1 MISSFGDKTD
11 MLRLDFRLRPKN
23 LSNPWHLPRSTV
35 LARAY
40 AGVFRSA
47 RKFYGRAHASP
58 DVDLSPH
65 AAIWLHE
72 LRRKGIIR
80 IENKFATIAEYLE
93 TAYFHEL
100 ENRRSNP
107 FVIEASGAKYTKTLW
122 TEINAR
128 ISFKDPKL
136 TPLFFDRDL
145 NGVLRNYYGRQP
157 YFRNQPLLQ
166 RIDATDQT
174 AATMTNGQ
182 YHVDHLHQ
190 VSIMF
195 LVSRVTDDSL
205 HMRYAMGSN
214 QKLRL
219 EGYYDE
225 HDVEQ
230 RYPIMKL
237 TGAPGTLYMFDT
249 AGVHR
254 AMYIP
259 GTSRKILHLN
269 FTTGHD
275 LDNRKHDSI
284 KDWPELTSLPE
295 YSRRLLD
302 KIAIV

>member
-1 MISSFGDKTD
+1 MI
-11 MLRLDFRLRPKN
+11 RLDFRLRPRD
-23 LSNPWHLPRSTV
+23 LSNPRHLPRPVV

-47 RKFYGRAHASP
+47 RKYYGPHHALP
-58 DVDLSPH
+58 DVEMSSRASSL
-65 AAIWLHE
+65 LE
-72 LRRKGIIR
+72 EFRRSGIIR
-80 IENKFATIAEYLE
+80 IENRFADIAEYLDK
-93 TAYFHEL
+93 AYFHQL
-100 ENRRSNP
+100 ETGGSNP
-107 FVIEASGAKYTKTLW
+107 FVIEAKGAKYTKTLW
-122 TEINAR
+122 SEINAT

-136 TPLFFDRDL
+136 APLFFDRDL

-157 YFRNQPLLQ
+157 YLRNQPLLQ

-174 AATMTNGQ
+174 GPTMANGQ

-195 LVSRVTDDSL
+195 LVSPVTENSL

-214 QKLRL
+214 QRLRL

-225 HDVEQ
+225 HEVEERFQ
-230 RYPIMKL
+230 IMKL
-237 TGAPGTLYMFDT
+237 TGPPGTLYRFDT

-269 FTTGHD
+269 FTTGHN
-275 LDNRKHDSI
+275 LDVRKYDSMN
-284 KDWPELTSLPE
+284 DWPGLDGLPE
-295 YSRRLLD
+295 YSRHLLD
-302 KIAIV
+302 KIALA